1 MRKTDTEFGVCC
13 GPFFVFHPKNASSLP
28 LPLFRCPQERSV
40 IGAYVPAEFS
50 LPMKSPLKSLC
61 VRMAVAS
68 VFCSG
73 ALQAA
78 YPTFT
83 GTKPNGGQRGS
94 ELNLTLTGDKLDDFE
109 GIIFNSPGFVM
120 KSVGK
125 VEKNKVE
132 CVITIGQ
139 EVLPGNHSMRIRTRT
154 GVSHARQFFVG
165 PFPNVDEKEPNN
177 EFDTAQQIGFD
188 QTIEGVVQSEDVDYY
203 KITAK
208 KGQRISL
215 EADGLR
221 LGYTTFDPYIAILDK
236 DRFEKVNSDD
246 TILHRQDGYCSYVAE
261 EDGDYFILMRESS
274 YRGGGTSFYRL
285 HVGSFRRPEVV
296 YPAGGKAGT
305 TAKVR
310 FIEHDGASF
319 EEDVVI
325 PAQVD
330 ENYMLYSKSQAAAP
344 SGNPFRVTAFDNALE
359 VEPNDEQAKATP
371 VTLGEPFALNGI
383 IEKAGDV
390 DYFKVTLKKGLKVE
404 VQAFAQL
411 LGSPLD
417 SVVNIYNDKGASLAG
432 NDDGGGRRRLDSK
445 MTVSIPADGDYF
457 VRVTDQLERGGPN
470 FVYRIEM
477 VASQPSLVF
486 ASPQYVVND
495 THIRQFIAIPKGG
508 RYATLVNI
516 SRNNVSGDF
525 KFETPG
531 MPKGAKL
538 LTDVFPKDLPNLPL
552 LFEAAPDAPLG
563 HGLVP
568 IALKSVDPAV
578 KVVGTL
584 RQEFDI
590 VRSGN
595 VIYYTE
601 IQDQLPVAVIE
612 EAPYSLEIVKPTTP
626 LVVQGVSD
634 LKVVAKRK
642 EGFKAP
648 IRVFMMWKPPGVSCL
663 GEQTIPEGGTECVFN
678 LDANGG
684 VPAGKWNFTVM
695 GEADAG
701 NGRIYNASPYCE
713 VTTGPASI
721 NAPTMALTA
730 VEQGQ
735 EAVMVC
741 KLELLQ
747 PFEGE
752 AVAQVLGVP
761 DTIPI
766 DSAKITKDTK
776 EVSFTVR
783 TTDKSPIGKQG
794 NLFVK
799 VDVPVPGG
807 ISTHRIA
814 LGSILRIDKPRPA
827 PVAPAAAPVV
837 AANAPKEA
845 PKPAAPKPLSRLEQ
859 LRQEAMAAK
868 K

>member
-1 MRKTDTEFGVCC
+1 MYVL
-13 GPFFVFHPKNASSLP
+13 NSLSP
-28 LPLFRCPQERSV
+28 
-40 IGAYVPAEFS
+40 
-50 LPMKSPLKSLC
+50 PMKSSLFSLC
-61 VRMAVAS
+61 VRLTVALL
-68 VFCSG
+68 FCCG
-73 ALQAA
+73 TVHAA

-83 GTKPNGGQRGS
+83 GTKPNGGQRGT
-94 ELNLTLTGDKLDDFE
+94 ELTLTLTGDKLADFE
-109 GIIFNSPGFVM
+109 GIIFNSPGFAM

-125 VEKNKVE
+125 VEAKSVE
-132 CVITIGQ
+132 CVISIDKD
-139 EVLPGNHSMRIRTRT
+139 VLPGNHSMRIRTKS

-165 PFPNVDEKEPNN
+165 PFPNVEEKEANN
-177 EFDTAQQIGFD
+177 DFDTAQQVGFD
-188 QTIEGVVQSEDVDYY
+188 QTIEGVVQNEDVDYF

-246 TILHRQDGYCSYVAE
+246 TILHRQDGFCSYVAE
-261 EDGDYFILMRESS
+261 EDGEYFILMRESS

-310 FIEHDGASF
+310 FIEHDGSTF
-319 EEDVVI
+319 EEDVAI
-325 PAQVD
+325 PATVD
-330 ENYMLYSKSQAAAP
+330 ENYMIYSKTEAAAP
-344 SGNPFRVTAFDNALE
+344 SGNPFRIMPFDNAME
-359 VEPNDEQAKATP
+359 VEPNNEQAKATP

-383 IEKAGDV
+383 IEAPGDV

-404 VQAFAQL
+404 LQAFAQL

-417 SVVNIYNDKGASLAG
+417 SVVGIYDSKGKGISS

-445 MTVSIPADGDYF
+445 ATVTIPADGDYF
-457 VRVTDQLERGGPN
+457 VRITDHLDRGGPN
-470 FVYRIEM
+470 YVYRIEM
-477 VASQPSLVF
+477 VASQPSLTF

-495 THIRQFIAIPKGG
+495 THIRQFIAVPKGG
-508 RYATLVNI
+508 RYATLVNV
-516 SRNNVSGDF
+516 SRSNVSGDY
-525 KFETPG
+525 KFETPN

-538 LTDVFPKDLPNLPL
+538 LTDVLPKDLPNIPL

-568 IALKSVDPAV
+568 ITLKSVDPAV
-578 KVVGTL
+578 NVVGTL

-601 IQDQLPVAVIE
+601 VQDQLPVAVVE
-612 EAPYSLEIVKPTTP
+612 EAPYSLEIIKPTTP
-626 LVVQGVSD
+626 LVTSGVAD

-648 IRVFMMWKPPGVSCL
+648 IRVFMIWKPPGVSCL

-678 LDANGG
+678 LDANAA

-701 NGRIYNASPYCE
+701 NGRIYNASPFCE
-713 VTTGPASI
+713 VTTGPAYLS
-721 NAPTMALTA
+721 APTMALTA

-735 EAVMVC
+735 DAVMVC
-741 KLELLQ
+741 KLETLQ
-747 PFEGE
+747 PFTGE

-766 DSAKITKDTK
+766 DSAKINKDTK
-776 EVSFTVR
+776 EVSFTVH
-783 TTDKSPIGKQG
+783 TGEKSPIGKQG
-794 NLFVK
+794 NLFVR

-807 ISTHRIA
+807 VSTHRIA

-827 PVAPAAAPVV
+827 PAKPAAAPAV

-859 LRQEAMAAK
+859 LRQEALAAK